1 MSSTAGVGVSN
12 RWDERIQRWARGRG
26 ISAWHQLVRSELLR
40 RAATKGSRS
49 RAGRLRSD
57 QCGSRWFGRSW
68 QAIAATAMVAALFAA
83 AAFAGEGSCTFTQ
96 VTGLGWHTCGLRPD
110 GSVVCW
116 GWNDYDQATPPGGS
130 FAQVSAG
137 GAHTCGLRSDGS
149 VECWGWNDSG
159 QATPPGG
166 SFMQVSAGGQHTC
179 GLRADGSV
187 ECWGLDDSGQATPPG
202 GSFIQVSAGGEHTC
216 GLRADGSVECW
227 GQNDYGQGTPPRGSF
242 IQVSAGG
249 EHTCGLR
256 ADGSVECWG
265 QNDYGQ
271 GTPPRGSFIQV
282 SAGGEHTCGLRA
294 DGSVECWGQNDYGQ
308 GTPPRGSFTQVS
320 AGGEH
325 TCGLRADG
333 SVECWGANYY
343 GQATPPQ
350 GSFAQ
355 VSVGGRHT
363 CGLRS
368 DGSVVCWGFNDSG
381 QDMPPAG
388 SFTQVS
394 AGGRHACGLRA
405 DGSVECWGQN
415 DYGQGTPPRGSF
427 TQVSAGGEHTCGL
440 RSDGGVQCWGFNLY
454 GQATPPA
461 GSFTQVSGGG
471 AHSCGIRADGSVV
484 CWGSNVYGQATPP
497 QGVFTQV
504 SAGYFHT
511 CGLRPDGSAECWGW
525 NNSGQ
530 ATPPGGRFTQVSA
543 GYFHTCGLRPDN
555 SVVCWGL
562 NDSGQATP
570 PGGRFTQVSAGGVTC
585 GLRYDGSVVCR
596 AVVGKVFLVSRGCPT
611 SRDEDRDGLPDDWER
626 QYFGHLRWRDGD
638 DPDHDGFTNL
648 EEYQDGTNPAS
659 QDLVIEDLTV
669 DVASSAEGRS
679 AAGSSDVS
687 TDYSLTLTYTVRN
700 PHRGTARAVL
710 GASACLLPMVET
722 NGGATQ
728 FMSQTPI
735 GSVGAASTGQTCE
748 PGRDAVLTDPDN
760 DKRVEIPPGLT
771 QIRRLFTLPRLQ
783 GLNRFKSCVSGSL
796 RSLATGLP
804 VASKMAECKIL
815 NGYGVGNLSLDG
827 VSIWPRSVRRGM
839 PLILVYFFKGYYVGL
854 VTLKAAIRTS
864 SGGPWQHEY
873 AGIEVVA
880 TPKYGFATL
889 ILSVPRYE
897 QLGPHDVRWE
907 VTSPD
912 GRVRFGEGAQSFA
925 FKVLLTREEERTDN
939 DGDDLPDAWEL
950 AWFHSQVPGAYDD
963 TDGDGADNLTELAEG
978 TNPSERD
985 TDGDGHSDWDELLGG
1000 SDPVDPESVPQERV
1014 RSDDTPLIFVPGIAG
1029 TRLIAWNRCKQEQKQ
1044 ADWPMDV
1051 WKLCDPWLQYLRPL
1065 SCGLDQCPHYHCSC
1079 GSNTCDPGQL
1089 VSAPAVLSRPF
1100 GVDVYGDFMRFL
1112 RELARNQ
1119 GNRFRALP
1127 YDWRLHIDQGENN
1140 PADKLGKLI
1149 REDLHVN
1156 CRGQRVDIVAHSMGG
1171 LVAKAWLAR
1180 DRANEACVRN
1190 FITIGTPHYGAVK
1203 ILKALLLGED
1213 DIIGK
1218 AQFLLDKDM
1227 VAIALV
1233 NMPAAYQLL
1242 PSKVFNDH
1250 RPVFVDEI
1258 DFDRD
1263 GKRGGLVY
1271 RYFVAMLENQN
1282 VSWPRRRACLQKF
1295 QEPLNRNAGSWASRH
1310 QDSWD
1315 SWVPTD
1321 PGLKAHFF
1329 AGTGNPTLSRII
1341 VEEGRNFNVGE
1352 KTIDGDGTV
1361 ELYSA
1366 LAGNLGSGPKL
1377 QKKSF
1382 QPRYEIDWVT
1392 SAMLALSFVPVRV
1405 VREVASTEHLA
1416 ILGNPDV
1423 RREIENIIRGGS
1435 SRIVTHLLS
1444 TTAPGEESAPEWLE
1458 ISLESEGGELHVYD
1472 ALGNHV
1478 GPAEG
1483 GVEEDVAGSDY
1494 VDVGST
1500 KLVFVPYGGTYTIEV
1515 RAPEGA
1521 AGELRITLRRG
1532 DTREKVHKYLDLS
1545 LQPGGV
1551 ARLTLTEMNEE
1562 NVLEIDSDADGLID
1576 ANIHPASKPIA
1587 DAGSGQAGIE
1597 GTIVTLDGSGRR
1609 GAGEGPLSYR
1619 WSQLS
1624 GPEVTLSDPTA
1635 PTVSFTLPEVEE
1647 DQVITLQLVVNDG
1660 ESDSDPD
1667 IVTVTV
1673 LDTPPSPT
1681 PTATF
1686 MYTAT
1691 PTVIPTETV
1700 TPTLIPTDMPP
1711 PTPTDTPLPTAT
1723 YTPRQTPSH
1732 MPTATSTVTLTG
1744 TYTHSPTTTPSPT
1757 NTWTRTPTTTATASP
1772 TETETATLPPTQTST
1787 ATATL
1792 TDTPTATFTLTPSP
1806 TPTPPPLPTA
1816 TDTHTPTQAPP
1827 SCPGDCGGDGAVT
1840 IDELVT
1846 MVNIALG
1853 SRPVADCSAGD
1864 TSGDGEITIDEII
1877 QAVNRALN
1885 GC

>member
-1 MSSTAGVGVSN
+1 
-12 RWDERIQRWARGRG
+12 
-26 ISAWHQLVRSELLR
+26 
-40 RAATKGSRS
+40 
-49 RAGRLRSD
+49 
-57 QCGSRWFGRSW
+57 
-68 QAIAATAMVAALFAA
+68 
-83 AAFAGEGSCTFTQ
+83 
-96 VTGLGWHTCGLRPD
+96 
-110 GSVVCW
+110 
-116 GWNDYDQATPPGGS
+116 
-130 FAQVSAG
+130 
-137 GAHTCGLRSDGS
+137 
-149 VECWGWNDSG
+149 
-159 QATPPGG
+159 
-166 SFMQVSAGGQHTC
+166 
-179 GLRADGSV
+179 
-187 ECWGLDDSGQATPPG
+187 
-202 GSFIQVSAGGEHTC
+202 
-216 GLRADGSVECW
+216 
-227 GQNDYGQGTPPRGSF
+227 
-242 IQVSAGG
+242 
-249 EHTCGLR
+249 
-256 ADGSVECWG
+256 
-265 QNDYGQ
+265 
-271 GTPPRGSFIQV
+271 
-282 SAGGEHTCGLRA
+282 
-294 DGSVECWGQNDYGQ
+294 
-308 GTPPRGSFTQVS
+308 
-320 AGGEH
+320 
-325 TCGLRADG
+325 
-333 SVECWGANYY
+333 
-343 GQATPPQ
+343 
-350 GSFAQ
+350 
-355 VSVGGRHT
+355 
-363 CGLRS
+363 
-368 DGSVVCWGFNDSG
+368 
-381 QDMPPAG
+381 
-388 SFTQVS
+388 
-394 AGGRHACGLRA
+394 
-405 DGSVECWGQN
+405 
-415 DYGQGTPPRGSF
+415 
-427 TQVSAGGEHTCGL
+427 
-440 RSDGGVQCWGFNLY
+440 
-454 GQATPPA
+454 
-461 GSFTQVSGGG
+461 
-471 AHSCGIRADGSVV
+471 
-484 CWGSNVYGQATPP
+484 
-497 QGVFTQV
+497 
-504 SAGYFHT
+504 
-511 CGLRPDGSAECWGW
+511 
-525 NNSGQ
+525 
-530 ATPPGGRFTQVSA
+530 
-543 GYFHTCGLRPDN
+543 
-555 SVVCWGL
+555 
-562 NDSGQATP
+562 
-570 PGGRFTQVSAGGVTC
+570 
-585 GLRYDGSVVCR
+585 
-596 AVVGKVFLVSRGCPT
+596 
-611 SRDEDRDGLPDDWER
+611 
-626 QYFGHLRWRDGD
+626 
-638 DPDHDGFTNL
+638 
-648 EEYQDGTNPAS
+648 
-659 QDLVIEDLTV
+659 V

-771 QIRRLFTLPRLQ
+771 QISRLFTLPRLQ
-783 GLNRFKSCVSGSL
+783 GLDRFKSCVSGIL
-796 RSLATGLP
+796 RSPATGLP

-827 VSIWPRSVRRGM
+827 VSIWPRSVRRGK
-839 PLILVYFFKGYYVGL
+839 PLKLVYFFKGYYVGL

-864 SGGPWQHEY
+864 SGGPWHDEY
-873 AGIEVVA
+873 ASIAVVA
-880 TPKYGFATL
+880 TPKPGFVVL
-889 ILSVPRYE
+889 VLPVPRYE

-912 GRVRFGEGAQSFA
+912 GTVSFGAGTESFA
-925 FKVLLTREEERTDN
+925 FQVLLTRAEQRIDN

-950 AWFHSQVPGAYDD
+950 AWFNGQGPGAYDD
-963 TDGDGADNLTELAEG
+963 TDRDGADNLTELAAG
-978 TNPSERD
+978 TNPSHHD

-1029 TRLIAWNRCKQEQKQ
+1029 TRLIAWNRCNQEQKQ

-1051 WKLCDPWLQYLRPL
+1051 WKLCDRWLQYLRPL
-1065 SCGLDQCPHYHCSC
+1065 SCGLDQCPPYHCPC

-1127 YDWRLHIDQGENN
+1127 YDWRLHIDQGESN

-1149 REDLHVN
+1149 REDLQVN

-1227 VAIALV
+1227 VPIALV

-1242 PSKVFNDH
+1242 PSKVFLLPSKVFND
-1250 RPVFVDEI
+1250 RGPVFFDEI

-1271 RYFVAMLENQN
+1271 RDFVAMLENQRTIW
-1282 VSWPRRRACLQKF
+1282 SRSACGERF
-1295 QEPLNRNAGSWASRH
+1295 DEPLNRNAGSWASRH

-1329 AGTGNPTLSRII
+1329 AGIDNPTLSSIT
-1341 VEEGRNFNVGE
+1341 VQSGWSGGPTFKP
-1352 KTIDGDGTV
+1352 KTTTNGDGTV

-1366 LAGNLGSGPKL
+1366 LAGDPRSGAKL
-1377 QKKSF
+1377 QKKVF
-1382 QPRYEIDWVT
+1382 RPRYDVT
-1392 SAMLALSFVPVRV
+1392 SVPPEVPGGPDSV
-1405 VREVASTEHLA
+1405 VQQVTFTDHLA

-1423 RREIENIIRGGS
+1423 RSEIETIIAGGS
-1435 SRIVTHLLS
+1435 SGIGTHLLT
-1444 TTAPGEESAPEWLE
+1444 TTAPGDESAPEWLE

-1483 GVEEDVAGSDY
+1483 GVEEDVSGSDD
-1494 VDVGST
+1494 VDVDNT

-1532 DTREKVHKYLDLS
+1532 DTREKVHKYLDIS

-1587 DAGSGQAGIE
+1587 DAGSDQAGIE

-1681 PTATF
+1681 PGATF
-1686 MYTAT
+1686 TYTSTPTEIPTQTAT
-1691 PTVIPTETV
+1691 PT
-1700 TPTLIPTDMPP
+1700 PP

-1732 MPTATSTVTLTG
+1732 TPTATSTVTLTG

-1772 TETETATLPPTQTST
+1772 TETKTATLPPTQTST

-1827 SCPGDCGGDGAVT
+1827 SCPGDCGGDGVVT